1 MFLIS
6 KLSKNDIKV
15 KKQKN
20 CFNCF
25 RGLKFWRDHNHPVI
39 ALSEPV
45 IIFVLFWPY
54 MDSAA
59 LSEPVIKSEGG
70 GVCTC
75 SWWGKREYST
85 ESSNFLGE
93 TVTQ

>member
-6 KLSKNDIKV
+6 KLSTNDIKV
-15 KKQKN
+15 KKQN
-20 CFNCF
+20 SCYNCF
-25 RGLKFWRDHNHPVI
+25 RGLKFWRDHSHPVI

-59 LSEPVIKSEGG
+59 LSELVIIF
-70 GVCTC
+70 
-75 SWWGKREYST
+75 
-85 ESSNFLGE
+85 FLLAIHG
-93 TVTQ
+93 QYFLSASFFIFDINR